1 MKRFLLLILLLVGLF
16 TGAKAQVIFSEDF
29 TSGTFTTNNWAFPS
43 GQANW
48 AVGTAWAIPGGTLP
62 QATFNWT
69 PTLTSYSHELVTPVI
84 NATTFAGGSVFL
96 SYKLYYNNFS
106 TATLEQFAVEYKPTS
121 GTTWFLLT
129 NYTNIGGTFNVNP
142 TNVILPAMAGQNFQ
156 IRFRPYGA
164 NSYNINGWGL
174 DDIQVLAL
182 NPCTGTPTAG
192 AASALPANPCPGDI
206 VTLSLT
212 GASVAGGLAYQWQRA
227 NSPTAPASAWVN
239 IGTGNPLLYSPPA
252 GTTTFYRCI
261 VTCTATGLTSTS
273 SASGAVIVQS
283 FSPTSPCYCPCTNM
297 GTSCITNITF
307 GGLNSTTAP
316 CTNAPTYYNFYTT
329 PVLNYTQGLN
339 YSFSMVTDANAITSV
354 WIDWNH
360 NTVFEPTE
368 WTQVFTTGTTGSVNI
383 LVPPSSLVG
392 QTRMRVRSRIS
403 GNQNGSGDACLAMGS
418 GETEDYIINVL
429 PAGPYDLNVSAVGAP
444 VGNTCTDSTATLT
457 ATICNFGSNPIV
469 TNATNPVT
477 VLFKVYGPSGLT
489 TYPYTFPA
497 GLTIGAFGASCQ
509 TATVSPVNL
518 YTGGSYFINAV
529 VSTPSTLT
537 NAFAAND
544 SLSTPVNIINYRPT
558 AGAPYQLC
566 QYSSIPFG
574 QGLSVGGCTAPIY
587 DSIELTFNLTTCVD
601 NVGATTTGTTQGPGN
616 ANCNNLYAGNF
627 GNVTIPTLPAGSY
640 FTQNAKLT
648 ITNLSSGFPTECRFI
663 LYSGNPATTLFS
675 GCQLGYPGPVGDTL
689 LAGLSSGTTTSYSY
703 SRRITPSQLSSIF
716 AVPGTPLNLGYWESY
731 NDLTTTSDIGTNAG
745 GTPTV
750 AKLKVYYQYVPPAYA
765 WYDVPSGGSSLYSLT
780 PFNPLAYTNAVV
792 NNSNVPGNYTFYAAC
807 LGLSNCRVPV
817 RLNINPTPTAYQDTL
832 LGCEYAVGANSAIFI
847 LDTTHSVTNQ
857 VSGGNIAASVAY
869 FGDQTVQYYPILNV
883 NNDTSSTNFIYSK
896 VFYPSTGCYSSDSV
910 LLDVHSI
917 PQFSL
922 PIYIGNAC
930 APNAIDISSLI
941 NVFPTT
947 NVDTLFFDDANHTI
961 PYSGNVHAINTVDS
975 VYMIVKTNNGVVC
988 SDTAVADI
996 QVLPATNNIANQDIA
1011 GNYSICGSVGC
1022 GNISLTDG
1030 TTQTLYTTADCRRIA
1045 TITDAVDGVSL
1056 GTTTICEDI
1065 DCSIQDH
1072 NGQPYVAR
1080 HYQITPTVNDSALV
1094 CLYYLD
1100 QDFADYDAAAFGSSF
1115 YPLSPTANLCISKVD
1130 NGDIT
1135 DPGHTAVSIPN
1146 SAITTSFDA
1155 ATSVWTVCFPVSG
1168 FSYFYCHTCNP
1179 LNIALPV
1186 TLLSFTGERKNG
1198 QSALT
1203 WVTSREE
1210 NNSHFIVERSL
1221 DAKSFSPISTKIP
1234 TQAVGGNSN
1243 SNLSYTYND
1252 AHPTSGH
1259 NYYRLQQVDIDG
1271 NRSYSQTV
1279 DVYFGTESM
1288 VSLYPNP
1295 VNTEL
1300 NVDIQSANAGHA
1312 WVKVLDATGRVVRM
1326 IEADLHEGRNS
1337 LQVDLSQLTDGMYRV
1352 DIHDENGLHYTGSV
1366 QKK

>member
-1 MKRFLLLILLLVGLF
+1 
-16 TGAKAQVIFSEDF
+16 
-29 TSGTFTTNNWAFPS
+29 
-43 GQANW
+43 
-48 AVGTAWAIPGGTLP
+48 
-62 QATFNWT
+62 
-69 PTLTSYSHELVTPVI
+69 
-84 NATTFAGGSVFL
+84 
-96 SYKLYYNNFS
+96 
-106 TATLEQFAVEYKPTS
+106 
-121 GTTWFLLT
+121 
-129 NYTNIGGTFNVNP
+129 
-142 TNVILPAMAGQNFQ
+142 
-156 IRFRPYGA
+156 
-164 NSYNINGWGL
+164 
-174 DDIQVLAL
+174 
-182 NPCTGTPTAG
+182 
-192 AASALPANPCPGDI
+192 
-206 VTLSLT
+206 
-212 GASVAGGLAYQWQRA
+212 
-227 NSPTAPASAWVN
+227 
-239 IGTGNPLLYSPPA
+239 
-252 GTTTFYRCI
+252 
-261 VTCTATGLTSTS
+261 
-273 SASGAVIVQS
+273 
-283 FSPTSPCYCPCTNM
+283 
-297 GTSCITNITF
+297 
-307 GGLNSTTAP
+307 
-316 CTNAPTYYNFYTT
+316 
-329 PVLNYTQGLN
+329 
-339 YSFSMVTDANAITSV
+339 
-354 WIDWNH
+354 
-360 NTVFEPTE
+360 
-368 WTQVFTTGTTGSVNI
+368 
-383 LVPPSSLVG
+383 
-392 QTRMRVRSRIS
+392 
-403 GNQNGSGDACLAMGS
+403 
-418 GETEDYIINVL
+418 
-429 PAGPYDLNVSAVGAP
+429 
-444 VGNTCTDSTATLT
+444 
-457 ATICNFGSNPIV
+457 
-469 TNATNPVT
+469 
-477 VLFKVYGPSGLT
+477 
-489 TYPYTFPA
+489 
-497 GLTIGAFGASCQ
+497 
-509 TATVSPVNL
+509 
-518 YTGGSYFINAV
+518 
-529 VSTPSTLT
+529 
-537 NAFAAND
+537 
-544 SLSTPVNIINYRPT
+544 
-558 AGAPYQLC
+558 
-566 QYSSIPFG
+566 
-574 QGLSVGGCTAPIY
+574 
-587 DSIELTFNLTTCVD
+587 
-601 NVGATTTGTTQGPGN
+601 
-616 ANCNNLYAGNF
+616 
-627 GNVTIPTLPAGSY
+627 
-640 FTQNAKLT
+640 
-648 ITNLSSGFPTECRFI
+648 
-663 LYSGNPATTLFS
+663 
-675 GCQLGYPGPVGDTL
+675 
-689 LAGLSSGTTTSYSY
+689 
-703 SRRITPSQLSSIF
+703 
-716 AVPGTPLNLGYWESY
+716 
-731 NDLTTTSDIGTNAG
+731 
-745 GTPTV
+745 
-750 AKLKVYYQYVPPAYA
+750 
-765 WYDVPSGGSSLYSLT
+765 
-780 PFNPLAYTNAVV
+780 
-792 NNSNVPGNYTFYAAC
+792 
-807 LGLSNCRVPV
+807 
-817 RLNINPTPTAYQDTL
+817 
-832 LGCEYAVGANSAIFI
+832 
-847 LDTTHSVTNQ
+847 
-857 VSGGNIAASVAY
+857 VAY
-869 FGDQTVQYYPILNV
+869 FGDQTVQYSPILNV

-1100 QDFADYDAAAFGSSF
+1100 QDFADYDAAAFGTSF
-1115 YPLSPTANLCISKVD
+1115 YPLNPTANLCISKVD

-1337 LQVDLSQLTDGMYRV
+1337 LQVDMSQLTDGMYRV